1 MYGDYYSPR
10 FFIKYFSGCFV
21 HHIRNPNSEQMT
33 AEESRYISEVATR
46 EKGRLLGF
54 IRQQVRSNE
63 DAEDILQ
70 DVLYQFLRG
79 FEDIRST
86 ERITSWLFTVT
97 RNRITDYYRKEK
109 PESFSD
115 RQVVSREEDG
125 APLMLEDILPA
136 LTRDPEDEMMR
147 DMIWD
152 AIDMALDEMPEDQR
166 DVFIWNEFEDKN
178 FKEIAAETGEGV
190 NTLLSRKRYA
200 ILFLR
205 KKLKELYN
213 QL

>member
-1 MYGDYYSPR
+1 
-10 FFIKYFSGCFV
+10 
-21 HHIRNPNSEQMT
+21 MT

-46 EKGRLLGF
+46 ERSRLLGF
-54 IRQQVRSNE
+54 IRQRIRSRE

-79 FEDIRST
+79 FDDIRST
-86 ERITSWLFTVT
+86 ERITSWLFTVA
-97 RNRITDYYRKEK
+97 RNRITDYYRKKK
-109 PESFSD
+109 PEPFSNKS
-115 RQVVSREEDG
+115 VVSREEDG

-147 DMIWD
+147 DLIWD
-152 AIDMALDEMPEDQR
+152 TIDEALDEMPEDQR
-166 DVFIWNEFEDKN
+166 DVFIWNEFEDRS
-178 FKEIAAETGEGV
+178 FKEISAVTGEGI

-200 ILFLR
+200 VLFLR
-205 KKLKELYN
+205 KKLTELYN

>member
-1 MYGDYYSPR
+1 
-10 FFIKYFSGCFV
+10 
-21 HHIRNPNSEQMT
+21 MT
-33 AEESRYISEVATR
+33 AEESRYISEIATR

-54 IRQQVRSNE
+54 IRQHVRNSE
-63 DAEDILQ
+63 DAKDILQ

-79 FEDIRST
+79 FDDIRST
-86 ERITSWLFTVT
+86 ERITSWLFTVA
-97 RNRITDYYRKEK
+97 RNKITDHYRKKK
-109 PESFSD
+109 PETFSEKM
-115 RQVVSREEDG
+115 VIGSEEEG

-136 LTRDPEDEMMR
+136 LTREPEDEMMR

-152 AIDMALDEMPEDQR
+152 AIDRALDEMPEKQR
-166 DVFIWNEFEDKN
+166 NVFIWNEFEDRS
-178 FKEIAAETGEGV
+178 FKEISAQTGEGI

-205 KKLKELYN
+205 EKLRELYN

>member
-1 MYGDYYSPR
+1 
-10 FFIKYFSGCFV
+10 
-21 HHIRNPNSEQMT
+21 MT

-46 EKGRLLGF
+46 EKGRLLNF
-54 IRQQVRSNE
+54 IRQHIRNSE

-79 FEDIRST
+79 FDDIRST
-86 ERITSWLFTVT
+86 EKITAWLFTVT
-97 RNRITDYYRKEK
+97 RNRIIDFYRKKK

-115 RQVVSREEDG
+115 KQVISKEEDG

-152 AIDMALDEMPEDQR
+152 AIDRALDNMPEEQR
-166 DVFIWNEFEDKN
+166 DVFVWNEFEDKS
-178 FKEIAAETGEGV
+178 FKEISAETGEGI

-205 KKLKELYN
+205 KKLRELYN

>member
-1 MYGDYYSPR
+1 
-10 FFIKYFSGCFV
+10 
-21 HHIRNPNSEQMT
+21 MT

>member
-1 MYGDYYSPR
+1 
-10 FFIKYFSGCFV
+10 
-21 HHIRNPNSEQMT
+21 MT
-33 AEESRYISEVATR
+33 AEESRYISEVATS

-54 IRQQVRSNE
+54 IRKRIRNME

-79 FEDIRST
+79 FDDIRST
-86 ERITSWLFTVT
+86 ERITSWLFTVA
-97 RNRITDYYRKEK
+97 RNRITDYYRKKRPEPFTEK
-109 PESFSD
+109 QAVG
-115 RQVVSREEDG
+115 RQEDG
-125 APLMLEDILPA
+125 TPLMLEDILPA

-152 AIDMALDEMPEDQR
+152 AIDRALDEMPEAQR
-166 DVFIWNEFEDKN
+166 NVFIWNEFEDRS
-178 FKEIAAETGEGV
+178 FKEIAAQTGEGI

-205 KKLKELYN
+205 NKLKELYN

>member
-1 MYGDYYSPR
+1 
-10 FFIKYFSGCFV
+10 
-21 HHIRNPNSEQMT
+21 MT

-54 IRQQVRSNE
+54 IRQQVRSDE

-79 FEDIRST
+79 FDDIRST

-97 RNRITDYYRKEK
+97 RNRITDYYRKKK
-109 PESFSD
+109 PEAFSD
-115 RQVVSREEDG
+115 KQVVSREEDG

-152 AIDMALDEMPEDQR
+152 AIDQALDEMPEEQR
-166 DVFIWNEFEDKN
+166 DVFIWNEFEDKS
-178 FKEIAAETGEGV
+178 FKEISAETGEGV